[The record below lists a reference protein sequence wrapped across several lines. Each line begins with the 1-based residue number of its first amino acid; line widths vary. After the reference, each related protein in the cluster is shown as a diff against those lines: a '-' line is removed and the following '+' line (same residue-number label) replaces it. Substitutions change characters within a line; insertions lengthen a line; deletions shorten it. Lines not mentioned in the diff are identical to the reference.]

1 LAAPCTGRV
10 PPPLVPGTS
19 RPRLSAY
26 LVVSWGQS
34 CQGLADVGRHANVA
48 VPLPSLQAK
57 ALSVFMHNSGAIWDD
72 IVAKVKR
79 RATACGDGG
88 IKPVALVMTCG
99 PWWPSRS
106 LPPRPSWSKGRGGRS
121 GAGGDGLLNVAA
133 IIIPDEGTE
142 IAGRLLASSTNGS
155 PNWESTRNK
164 LFGTISARVG
174 YPGGRGRAQRPRR
187 QAKSPTDQRRE
198 SYKPAPM
205 ALARL

>member
-1 LAAPCTGRV
+1 M
-10 PPPLVPGTS
+10 
-19 RPRLSAY
+19 
-26 LVVSWGQS
+26 W
-34 CQGLADVGRHANVA
+34 GRHANLA

-142 IAGRLLASSTNGS
+142 IAGRLFWLPQLTVPRIGNRRATNCLERYPLVSGIRGTEGEPSDPAAKQSRQPTNGERVTS
-155 PNWESTRNK
+155 PPRWHSRG
-164 LFGTISARVG
+164 FGRSHGWSGTGSNECG
-174 YPGGRGRAQRPRR
+174 S
-187 QAKSPTDQRRE
+187 SP
-198 SYKPAPM
+198 P
-205 ALARL
+205 